1 MPKTLK
7 VDFPT
12 EIFDAATNIPLIHQ
26 VVVAQQAAARQ
37 GTHATKTRGEVRGG
51 GRKPYKQKGT
61 GRARQGSTRAPQF
74 AGGGTVHGP
83 QPRSYDQRTPKKMKA
98 AALRGALSDRARAG
112 LVHVVESFVSGD
124 KPSTKGAI
132 ATLTALAGDQARPR
146 RSLVVLERGDDLT
159 WLSLRNVDSVH
170 ILAVDQLN
178 TYDVLLC
185 DDVVFTKGAYDAFV
199 AGPSTGKS
207 VKAVATSTEAAPVK
221 GAAED
226 KADQAE
232 DKVGVVAP
240 DEYPNSA
247 APLDNGDAPAGYEIK
262 GNKNSM
268 KYHAPGGRWYD
279 NTVAEVW
286 FKTAAD
292 AEAAG
297 FVEAGTKAAAA
308 TEEGDK

>member
-1 MPKTLK
+1 MAELKTVA
-7 VDFPT
+7 VDLPA
-12 EIFDAATNIPLIHQ
+12 EIFDVQVNIPLIHQ

-37 GTHATKTRGEVRGG
+37 GTHDVKSRGEVRGG

-74 AGGGTVHGP
+74 AGGGVVHGP
-83 QPRSYDQRTPKKMKA
+83 TPRSYDQRTPKKMKA

-112 LVHVVESFVSGD
+112 RVHVVESFVSGD
-124 KPSTKGAI
+124 KPSTKSA
-132 ATLTALAGDQARPR
+132 LSALASLTGDERRR
-146 RSLVVLERGDDLT
+146 RSLIVLERGDDLT
-159 WLSLRNVDSVH
+159 WLSLRNVDAAH
-170 ILAVDQLN
+170 IIAVDQLN

-185 DDVVFTKGAYDAFV
+185 DDVVFTKAAFDAFV

-207 VKAVATSTEAAPVK
+207 VKAVATSTEAAPV
-221 GAAED
+221 AAPV
-226 KADQAE
+226 AE
-232 DKVGVVAP
+232 TVTDTEEPTGVVSEG
-240 DEYPNSA
+240 EYANSA
-247 APLDNGDAPAGYEIK
+247 AALEDGSAPAGYEIK
-262 GNKNSM
+262 AKADSK

-279 NTVAEVW
+279 NTAADIW

-297 FVEAGTKAAAA
+297 FVEAGSKTS

>member
-1 MPKTLK
+1 MPTAEKNL
-7 VDFPT
+7 PA
-12 EIFDAATNIPLIHQ
+12 EIFDVQVNIPLIHQ
-26 VVVAQQAAARQ
+26 VVVAQLAAARQ
-37 GTHATKTRGEVRGG
+37 GTHSTKTRGEVRGG

-83 QPRSYDQRTPKKMKA
+83 QPRSYDQRTPKKTKA
-98 AALRGALSDRARAG
+98 AALRGALSDRARSG

-132 ATLTALAGDQARPR
+132 ATLAALAGDQARPR

-221 GAAED
+221 GAA
-226 KADQAE
+226 AD
-232 DKVGVVAP
+232 DDRVGVVAP

-268 KYHAPGGRWYD
+268 KYHAPGGRWYE

-297 FVEAGTKAAAA
+297 FVEAGTKAAPA